1 MTAMTNDNNTP
12 PTENSTNTTSSSDH
26 SAAAVGSALEIQ
38 PEPKKTPNQS
48 SDTKQAAETKQ
59 AAHTKHADAE
69 QADTE
74 QAHREQS
81 NGELAKASPS
91 ADSPEGPGESSS
103 ESAAKS
109 GAAAAGA
116 SKSRSDKSRGRGRK
130 HRPAD
135 SRDQD
140 DSDDDKGDLS
150 ADAMDALLE
159 QYAVPQETG
168 AEGDYVEGRVVA
180 IVDAGVVVDIGG
192 KFEALVP
199 ATELADLKE
208 GFPLMPGQSVP
219 VQLLH
224 EHKDGYA
231 LVSYLRAYRKK
242 AWENIEKAHRGHES
256 ITGKIT
262 ERIRG
267 GLIVDIGVPAFLPA
281 SQIDLRPVKDF
292 DEWIGKD
299 ITCRILKMN
308 RKRGNVV
315 VSHRILLE
323 EELKTKRDS
332 LFDTLSEGAT
342 VKGTVKNIAEY
353 GVFVDIGGVD
363 GLLHVTDISWGR
375 VQNPAEVLKVGDE
388 LELKILKFDR
398 EKMRIS
404 LGRKQLVPDPWA
416 TVPQRYSAGL
426 RVYGKV
432 VGVTDYGAFV
442 ELEPGVE
449 GLVHVSE
456 MTWSKRMKHPSKI
469 VTIGDE
475 LEVLVLGVSEEQR
488 RISLGLKQTMPDPW
502 LTLGDKYPIG
512 TTVTGRVRSLTDFG
526 AFIEVEEGIDGL
538 VHVSDITWTQR
549 IKHPSEA
556 LKKGETIEA
565 KVLKIDTENRRLS
578 LGIKQVNDIW
588 ADWFGAH
595 HVNDIVKGKVMRVTN
610 FGAFVELA
618 TGIEGLCHISEIEER
633 RPKGDRD
640 KAPQRPA
647 APTEGQTLEPGTEY
661 DFKILRID
669 AGQHK
674 IALSFRG
681 AKHHEEKQTLKEY
694 RSTKTSSKATIGD
707 IMLSKR
713 DFS

>member
-1 MTAMTNDNNTP
+1 MSAMTNDNTTQHSENE
-12 PTENSTNTTSSSDH
+12 TESTSSADH
-26 SAAAVGSALEIQ
+26 SAAAVASAPELQ
-38 PEPKKTPNQS
+38 PENAQADGETVVVKIPPTEAPAETRAEAPESAVKTPKRHS
-48 SDTKQAAETKQ
+48 
-59 AAHTKHADAE
+59 
-69 QADTE
+69 
-74 QAHREQS
+74 
-81 NGELAKASPS
+81 
-91 ADSPEGPGESSS
+91 
-103 ESAAKS
+103 
-109 GAAAAGA
+109 
-116 SKSRSDKSRGRGRK
+116 RK
-130 HRPAD
+130 HREA
-135 SRDQD
+135 
-140 DSDDDKGDLS
+140 DSDDRGGYADPEGDTGAES
-150 ADAMDALLE
+150 MDALME

-168 AEGDYVEGRVVA
+168 ADGDYVEGRMVA

-192 KFEALVP
+192 KFEALIP
-199 ATELADLKE
+199 AVELTDLKG
-208 GFPLMPGQSVP
+208 GFPLTPGQLVP

-267 GLIVDIGVPAFLPA
+267 GLVVDVGVPAFLPA
-281 SQIDLRPVKDF
+281 SQVDLRPVKDF

-299 ITCRILKMN
+299 ITVRILKMN

-323 EELKTKRDS
+323 EDLKVLRDT
-332 LFDTLSEGAT
+332 LLDTLSEGAT
-342 VKGTVKNIAEY
+342 IRGKVKSVTDY
-353 GVFVDIGGVD
+353 GVFVDLGGVD

-375 VQNPAEVLKVGDE
+375 VQNPAEVVKVGEE

-456 MTWSKRMKHPSKI
+456 MSWSKRMKHPSKI
-469 VTIGDE
+469 VTSGDE
-475 LEVLVLGVSEEQR
+475 LEVLVLGVNEEQR

-502 LTLGDKYPIG
+502 MTLGDKYPIG
-512 TTVTGRVRSLTDFG
+512 STVSGRVRSLTDFG
-526 AFIEVEEGIDGL
+526 AFVEVEEGIDGL
-538 VHVSDITWTQR
+538 VHVSDISWTQR

-556 LKKGETIEA
+556 LKKGENIEA

-588 ADWFGAH
+588 ADWFGMH
-595 HVNDIVKGKVMRVTN
+595 HVNDIVKGKVMRMTN

-618 TGIEGLCHISEIEER
+618 SGIEGLCHISEIEER

-640 KAPQRPA
+640 KPPQRTA
-647 APTEGQTLEPGTEY
+647 APSAAASAALEAGTEY

-674 IALSFRG
+674 IALSYRG

-694 RSTKTSSKATIGD
+694 RSTKSSSKATIGD

>member
-1 MTAMTNDNNTP
+1 MSAMTNDDTTP
-12 PTENSTNTTSSSDH
+12 QSENSTESASTADH
-26 SAAAVGSALEIQ
+26 SPAAVASAPETPTESAAAL
-38 PEPKKTPNQS
+38 PETVVVEVP
-48 SDTKQAAETKQ
+48 AAEAPAESI
-59 AAHTKHADAE
+59 AAT
-69 QADTE
+69 
-74 QAHREQS
+74 
-81 NGELAKASPS
+81 
-91 ADSPEGPGESSS
+91 PE
-103 ESAAKS
+103 
-109 GAAAAGA
+109 AGVE
-116 SKSRSDKSRGRGRK
+116 KRKRHGRK
-130 HRPAD
+130 HRAVESEDQDGSEEKGEAGAD
-135 SRDQD
+135 S
-140 DSDDDKGDLS
+140 
-150 ADAMDALLE
+150 MEALME
-159 QYAVPQETG
+159 QFAVPQETG

-199 ATELADLKE
+199 AVELTDLKG

-242 AWENIEKAHRGHES
+242 AWEIIEKAHRGHETM
-256 ITGKIT
+256 TGKIT

-267 GLIVDIGVPAFLPA
+267 GLVVEIGVPAFLPA
-281 SQIDLRPVKDF
+281 SQVDLRPIKDF

-299 ITCRILKMN
+299 ITVRILKMN

-323 EELKTKRDS
+323 EDLKALRDA
-332 LFDTLSEGAT
+332 LLDTLSEGAII
-342 VKGTVKNIAEY
+342 KGKVKNVTDY
-353 GVFVDIGGVD
+353 GVFVDLGGVD

-375 VQNPAEVLKVGDE
+375 VQNPAEAVKVGEE

-398 EKMRIS
+398 EKLRIS
-404 LGRKQLVPDPWA
+404 LGRKQLVPDPWV
-416 TVPQRYSAGL
+416 TVPQRYSAGM

-449 GLVHVSE
+449 GLVHISE

-488 RISLGLKQTMPDPW
+488 RISLGLKQTLPDPW
-502 LTLGDKYPIG
+502 TTLGDKYPMG

-526 AFIEVEEGIDGL
+526 AFVEVEEGIDGL
-538 VHVSDITWTQR
+538 VHVSDISWTQR

-565 KVLKIDTENRRLS
+565 KVLKIDMENRRLS

-588 ADWFGAH
+588 ADWFGMH
-595 HVNDIVKGKVMRVTN
+595 HVGDIVKGKVQRMTN

-640 KAPQRPA
+640 KPQQRAA
-647 APTEGQTLEPGTEY
+647 APSTALEPGTEY

-674 IALSFRG
+674 IALSYRG
-681 AKHHEEKQTLKEY
+681 AKHHEEKQTLREY

>member
-1 MTAMTNDNNTP
+1 MSAMTNDDTTP
-12 PTENSTNTTSSSDH
+12 HSEPEIESPSSADH
-26 SAAAVGSALEIQ
+26 SAAAVASAPESQ
-38 PEPKKTPNQS
+38 PEPP
-48 SDTKQAAETKQ
+48 QAPTETEVVQVSQGESPVEAPAETPAESSAAAVPPESVFETAAVAEKTDKPDKPRRHARKHKQ
-59 AAHTKHADAE
+59 PEPDEPDTAE
-69 QADTE
+69 E
-74 QAHREQS
+74 
-81 NGELAKASPS
+81 K
-91 ADSPEGPGESSS
+91 ADSGVES
-103 ESAAKS
+103 
-109 GAAAAGA
+109 
-116 SKSRSDKSRGRGRK
+116 
-130 HRPAD
+130 
-135 SRDQD
+135 
-140 DSDDDKGDLS
+140 
-150 ADAMDALLE
+150 MDVLME
-159 QYAVPQETG
+159 QYAVPQETA

-199 ATELADLKE
+199 AMELTDLKG

-224 EHKDGYA
+224 EHKEGYA

-242 AWENIEKAHRGHES
+242 AWENIEKAHRGHEPM
-256 ITGKIT
+256 TGKIT

-267 GLIVDIGVPAFLPA
+267 GLVVDIGVPAFLPA
-281 SQIDLRPVKDF
+281 SQVDLRPVKEF
-292 DEWIGKD
+292 DEWIGRD
-299 ITCRILKMN
+299 ITVRILKMN

-323 EELKTKRDS
+323 EELKTQRDA
-332 LFDTLSEGAT
+332 LLDTLSEGAT
-342 VKGTVKNIAEY
+342 VKGKVKNITDY
-353 GVFVDIGGVD
+353 GVFVDLGGVD

-375 VQNPAEVLKVGDE
+375 VQNPAELVKPGQE

-398 EKMRIS
+398 EKLRIS
-404 LGRKQLVPDPWA
+404 LGLKQLVPDPWV
-416 TVPQRYSAGL
+416 TVPQRYSAGM

-449 GLVHVSE
+449 GLVHISE

-469 VTIGDE
+469 VAVGDE
-475 LEVLVLGVSEEQR
+475 LEVLVLGVNDEQR
-488 RISLGLKQTMPDPW
+488 RISLGLKQTLPDPW
-502 LTLGDKYPIG
+502 LTLGDKYPVG

-526 AFIEVEEGIDGL
+526 AFVEVEDGIDGL

-565 KVLKIDTENRRLS
+565 KVLKIDSENRRLS

-588 ADWFGAH
+588 ADWFGMH
-595 HVNDIVKGKVMRVTN
+595 HIGDIVKGKVLRLTN

-618 TGIEGLCHISEIEER
+618 AGIDGLCHISEIEER

-640 KAPQRPA
+640 KQQRSA
-647 APTEGQTLEPGTEY
+647 APSTTLEPGTEY

-674 IALSFRG
+674 IALSYRG

-694 RSTKTSSKATIGD
+694 RSTKSSSKATIGD